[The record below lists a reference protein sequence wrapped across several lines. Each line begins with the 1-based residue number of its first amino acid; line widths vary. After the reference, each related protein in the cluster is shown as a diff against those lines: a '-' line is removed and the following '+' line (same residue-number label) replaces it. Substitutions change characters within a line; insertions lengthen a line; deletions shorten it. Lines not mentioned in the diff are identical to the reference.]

1 MSCNYKGTL
10 RLHSTAMM
18 KISSSK
24 QNMSEYGREPVPV
37 IDIQVIEDDGSYFEI
52 SIFGENGGD
61 ILMEFIR
68 NEATRLLDDI

>member
-1 MSCNYKGTL
+1 ML
-10 RLHSTAMM
+10 

-61 ILMEFIR
+61 IPMEFIR
-68 NEATRLLDDI
+68 DDI